1 MVPVSDIAKRLG
13 MKVSRNHGSGLIV
26 LSGDRGT
33 VVFNPR
39 MRGILV
45 GDKVMFR
52 GHRVVVRNDRVS
64 IPKGFLAACGSLLG
78 PAKPRPLTNGP
89 LVKCY
94 DTFRVVIDPGHGGR
108 DPGAIGVRSGYEKTV
123 NLLTSH
129 LIAAKLRAKGVR
141 VIMTRDSDKF
151 IPLNERAAIGNRAR
165 ADLFVSIHSDSN
177 GSALKRGFTMFICHT
192 KASYSDSSRA
202 SKIFH
207 ECGLDFEA
215 CRKRLTQSRTG
226 SRRLASHIRVQMS
239 KATSSPDHGTRL
251 GALRVLER
259 SACPAVL
266 VELGFLSNPAE
277 NLMLLKPAYQERLA
291 SAVAAGII
299 QYFDEK
305 K

>member
-1 MVPVSDIAKRLG
+1 MVSVSDIAKRLG
-13 MKVSRNHGSGLIV
+13 MKVARSHGSDMIV

-45 GDKVMFR
+45 SGKVMFR
-52 GHRVVVRNDRVS
+52 GHRVVVRNDHVS
-64 IPKGFLAACGSLLG
+64 VPKGFVDALG
-78 PAKPRPLTNGP
+78 GPVKIVKPKRLPKGP
-89 LVKCY
+89 LVKIY
-94 DTFRVVIDPGHGGR
+94 DKFSVVIDAGHGGR
-108 DPGAIGVRSGYEKTV
+108 DPGAVGVSSGYEKTV

-129 LIAAKLRAKGVR
+129 LVAAKLRARGVR
-141 VIMTRDSDKF
+141 VTMTRDSDKF
-151 IPLNERAAIGNRAR
+151 ISLNERAAIGNRTK

-177 GSALKRGFTMFICHT
+177 GSPLKRGFTMFICET
-192 KASYSDSSRA
+192 KPSYSDSLRA
-202 SKIFH
+202 SKIFR
-207 ECGLDFEA
+207 ERGLSVVD
-215 CRKRLTQSRTG
+215 CRILLTQSRKR
-226 SRRLASHIRVQMS
+226 SRQLASLIRVQMS

-266 VELGFLSNPAE
+266 VELGFMSSPAE
-277 NLMLLKPAYQERLA
+277 NLMLLKPAYQDRLA

-299 QYFDEK
+299 RYFDAK